1 VTRTVDIYHFQGQ
14 KVKGQLA
21 GGGGI
26 CGGLP
31 HSLFITMFEVYSI
44 NQSFIAHNTE
54 NKCKCYAT
62 QYEPD
67 RKA

>member
-1 VTRTVDIYHFQGQ
+1 MLNLVVLGKKSTT
-14 KVKGQLA
+14 QLIS
-21 GGGGI
+21 GN
-26 CGGLP
+26 
-31 HSLFITMFEVYSI
+31 LFLSI

-67 RKA
+67 GKA